1 MPQLRKQLFMCKTV
15 FRVHFFIFHLFL
27 LHAAKRREKFHVL
40 FGSCNHSV
48 TSEVV
53 IDVRIC

>member
-1 MPQLRKQLFMCKTV
+1 MCKTV
-15 FRVHFFIFHLFL
+15 LRVHFFFIFHLFL